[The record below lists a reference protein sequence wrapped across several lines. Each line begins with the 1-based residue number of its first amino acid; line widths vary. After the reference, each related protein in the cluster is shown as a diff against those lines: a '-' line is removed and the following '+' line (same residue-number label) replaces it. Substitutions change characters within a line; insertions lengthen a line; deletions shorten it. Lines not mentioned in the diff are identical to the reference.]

1 MEFII
6 IALLFFF
13 IMFIITFVPAW
24 LITKKERQTFELEQ
38 NQNLLV
44 QFQKAAKG
52 FKIAAIASVA
62 LPLLLLFPFLFD
74 KPTHSSADDLL
85 VFFIF
90 LSIEI
95 LISSL
100 CCIHSYNYL
109 FCTANNTKAFYILF
123 IPFFPIF
130 FIGTFL
136 TLIAGGFLGIFL
148 MLPYVVILSVMTTLL
163 YSKRRKGGLV

>member
-136 TLIAGGFLGIFL
+136 TLVAGGFLGIFL

>member
-1 MEFII
+1 
-6 IALLFFF
+6 
-13 IMFIITFVPAW
+13 MFIITFGLAW
-24 LITKKERQTFELEQ
+24 FITKKERQASEQ
-38 NQNLLV
+38 PQNKDL
-44 QFQKAAKG
+44 FARACKAAKG
-52 FKIAAIASVA
+52 FKIAANTSVS

-100 CCIHSYNYL
+100 CCIPSYNYL
-109 FCTANNTKAFYILF
+109 FCSASNTKAFYILF
-123 IPFFPIF
+123 IPFIPIF

-136 TLIAGGFLGIFL
+136 TLVGGGFIGILL
-148 MLPYVVILSVMTTLL
+148 MLPYVITLAVMAKIL
-163 YSKRRKGGLV
+163 YFKRKRFYAKQTV

>member
-38 NQNLLV
+38 NQDLLI
-44 QFQKAAKG
+44 QLQKAAKG
-52 FKIAAIASVA
+52 FKIAAIASVS

-136 TLIAGGFLGIFL
+136 TLVAGGFLGIFL
-148 MLPYVVILSVMTTLL
+148 MLPYVIILSVMTSIL
-163 YSKRRKGGLV
+163 YSKRRKGGLA

>member
-13 IMFIITFVPAW
+13 IMFIITFGLAW
-24 LITKKERQTFELEQ
+24 LITKKERQTFELPQ
-38 NQNLLV
+38 NKDLFTQAS
-44 QFQKAAKG
+44 KAAKG
-52 FKIAAIASVA
+52 FKIATIISSS

-136 TLIAGGFLGIFL
+136 TLVAGGFLGIFL
-148 MLPYVVILSVMTTLL
+148 MSPHIIILSVMTGIL
-163 YSKRRKGGLV
+163 YSKRRKGEPV

>member
-13 IMFIITFVPAW
+13 IMFIITFGLAW
-24 LITKKERQTFELEQ
+24 LITKKERQTFKLEQ
-38 NQNLLV
+38 NQDLLV

-52 FKIAAIASVA
+52 FKIATIASVS

-136 TLIAGGFLGIFL
+136 TLVAGGFLGIFL
-148 MLPYVVILSVMTTLL
+148 MLPYVIILAVMARIL

>member
-6 IALLFFF
+6 FALLFFF

-52 FKIAAIASVA
+52 FKIAAIASVS

-136 TLIAGGFLGIFL
+136 TLVAGGFLGIFL
-148 MLPYVVILSVMTTLL
+148 MLPYIIILSVMTTLL

>member
-13 IMFIITFVPAW
+13 IMFIITFGLAW

-38 NQNLLV
+38 NQDLLV
-44 QFQKAAKG
+44 QFQKAAKR
-52 FKIAAIASVA
+52 FKIAAITSVS

-100 CCIHSYNYL
+100 CCISNYNYL

-136 TLIAGGFLGIFL
+136 TLVAGGFLGIFL
-148 MLPYVVILSVMTTLL
+148 MLPYVIILAVMARIL

>member
-1 MEFII
+1 MEIII
-6 IALLFFF
+6 IALLLGFT
-13 IMFIITFVPAW
+13 MFIITFGLAW
-24 LITKKERQTFELEQ
+24 FITKKERHASKLEQ

-52 FKIAAIASVA
+52 FKITTITSAT

-136 TLIAGGFLGIFL
+136 TLVAGGFLGIFL
-148 MLPYVVILSVMTTLL
+148 MLPYIIILSVMTTLL